1 MYLEYFSFYIITG
14 VVRALF
20 AILLVASV
28 KIKAESFQSCGFQI
42 LLRKSF
48 LEILFMVGQTIVP
61 LESVRSKGTTQPKAL
76 VLLLAIS
83 YGTTT
88 NCK

>member
-1 MYLEYFSFYIITG
+1 M
-14 VVRALF
+14 RALI
-20 AILLVASV
+20 AILVVASV

-61 LESVRSKGTTQPKAL
+61 FESVRSKGTTQPKAL
-76 VLLLAIS
+76 VVVLLVAILLLLVV
-83 YGTTT
+83 GGPFRL
-88 NCK
+88 NEFFGD